1 MDIAEL
7 VNKFGF
13 PIIAAGGM
21 GYIIYTI
28 WIWATIEVKP
38 VLSEANTVLIA
49 LIDRIRM
56 LDNDL
61 IRLNQKLNIVLQ
73 LRGKQIESDRH
84 LEDVKTAAEAQKK
97 ELEAA
102 AQQRQAAEELAHQHT
117 IEVKPNGE
125 VSVTDKHGEE
135 TVKVNVMP
143 QEAKEKIDE
152 PVDRDTRK
160 RRSRRKAEAARPAQE

>member
-28 WIWATIEVKP
+28 WIWATVEVKP

-84 LEDVKTAAEAQKK
+84 LEDVRNASEAQKK
-97 ELEAA
+97 ELQAA
-102 AQQRQAAEELAHQHT
+102 AEQKKAAEELAHQHT
-117 IEVKPNGE
+117 VEVKPNGTVE
-125 VSVTDKHGEE
+125 VTDKHGDE
-135 TVKVNVMP
+135 TVKVNVLP
-143 QEAKEKIDE
+143 QKPRKKIDE
-152 PVDRDTRK
+152 PTDK
-160 RRSRRKAEAARPAQE
+160 